1 MVGRQSDLAGW
12 GVLAA
17 TEPRDEDQVRE
28 GKGVPDQIE
37 IGGKED
43 RNEIRTFST
52 MPTVPNID
60 PRR

>member
-1 MVGRQSDLAGW
+1 
-12 GVLAA
+12 VLAA